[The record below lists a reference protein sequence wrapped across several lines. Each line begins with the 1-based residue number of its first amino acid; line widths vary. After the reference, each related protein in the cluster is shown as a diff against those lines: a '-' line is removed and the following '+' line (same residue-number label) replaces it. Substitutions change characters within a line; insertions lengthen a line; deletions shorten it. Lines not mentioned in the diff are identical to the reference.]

1 MNLFNKDPLKGQ
13 KQFYKYQW
21 EVQEETRKTAGTY
34 VNQEAATLENQGWGE
49 KLSQKREELEL
60 PDYLQEYYTNQ

>member
-13 KQFYKYQW
+13 KQYYKYQW
-21 EVQEETRKTAGTY
+21 EVQEETRKTPGSY

-49 KLSQKREELEL
+49 KL
-60 PDYLQEYYTNQ
+60 